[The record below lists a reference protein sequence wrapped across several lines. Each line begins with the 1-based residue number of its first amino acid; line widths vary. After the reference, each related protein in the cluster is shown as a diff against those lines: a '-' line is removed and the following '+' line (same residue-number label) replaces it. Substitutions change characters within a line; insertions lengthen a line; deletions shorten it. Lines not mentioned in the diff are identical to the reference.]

1 LTLSVAIVATILY
14 PDKKKEWI
22 PFDPSGR
29 FLYDVL
35 VGHKSTKVEWMEAR
49 EKRTRELARELE
61 ILSEKDIDLL
71 IEVLRSVR
79 SLKRNLMKV
88 VECKKD

>member
-1 LTLSVAIVATILY
+1 
-14 PDKKKEWI
+14 
-22 PFDPSGR
+22 
-29 FLYDVL
+29 
-35 VGHKSTKVEWMEAR
+35 MEAR